1 MFHDDNHV
9 YRVIGEFMQIPARL
23 RTAEELRQRWGRHP
37 AYKEY
42 GDEVE
47 QINRIGEQIRRSR
60 AAFVFYLT
68 DPEAIISIDA
78 RRPEPGENYSI
89 YFGQALDAPDAAIQ
103 TTGDIAHQFWGG
115 NINVP
120 LAFMTGK
127 MKAKGSKKK
136 ALQLLP
142 RIAPAFPLYRR
153 YLELLGEDDLLYALR
168 TRG

>member
-1 MFHDDNHV
+1 MALFRDDAHV
-9 YRVIGEFMQIPARL
+9 YRVIGEFMQIPSRP
-23 RTAEELRQRWGRHP
+23 RTEFELRSWWERHP

-42 GDEVE
+42 GNEVE

-68 DPEAIISIDA
+68 DPEAVISIDA
-78 RRPEPGENYSI
+78 RRPETGENYAI
-89 YFGQALDAPDAAIQ
+89 YFGQAIDAPDVAIK

-120 LAFMTGK
+120 LALMTGK
-127 MKAKGSKKK
+127 MKAKGSKAK

-142 RIAPAFPLYRR
+142 RIVPAFPLYRR
-153 YLELLGEDDLLYALR
+153 YLELIDERALLHALKA
-168 TRG
+168 